1 MEGLKPKTSRDK
13 EVRHWH
19 FTVKNFDTL
28 LPPEPLAEHLE
39 PSVALAGMRH
49 CMTLRKAEGHFHSA
63 WHHIEYAMNQQADYL
78 TDDLR
83 RKYFNDATWLLG
95 GIIDVKDNRRRAS
108 PDLIAQ
114 TLVLSTYLPVLTK
127 RAVGQEVTTGDC
139 EDIYHSLGW
148 VLQELEDLHYAD
160 TSYKG
165 ARFAEI
171 LGLALSARTFR
182 PDALLYPASP
192 REESSSVAPLN
203 HDGYFIK
210 EGSKLPVQAKLVET
224 DRTYFDPTQVIIFE
238 PLARHALSRA
248 GYLVANDSKPGEHVI
263 RLANLVVS
271 DAISGDLDEDEL
283 QALNF
288 MTRSVIARYEYGQA
302 A

>member
-1 MEGLKPKTSRDK
+1 MEVPKAKTPDQERAKPWR
-13 EVRHWH
+13 
-19 FTVKNFDTL
+19 FTVKNYDTL

-39 PSVALAGMRH
+39 PSIALAGMRH

-63 WHHIEYAMNQQADYL
+63 WHHIEYAMNQKAEFF

-95 GIIDVKDNRRRAS
+95 GILEAKNGRRVS

-127 RAVGQEVTTGDC
+127 RAVNEEVTPADC
-139 EDIYHSLGW
+139 LDIYHSLGW
-148 VLQELEDLHYAD
+148 VFNELEELHYID
-160 TSYKG
+160 TSYRG
-165 ARFAEI
+165 SRYAEI
-171 LGLALSARTFR
+171 LGLALSAKTMR

-192 REESSSVAPLN
+192 REEASSNSALN

-210 EGSKLPVQAKLVET
+210 EGNKLPVQTKLQKT
-224 DRTYFDPTQVIIFE
+224 AHLYLDPTQVIIFE
-238 PLARHALSRA
+238 PLAEHALARA
-248 GYLVANDSKPGEHVI
+248 GLTADNASEYGKHVI
-263 RLANLVVS
+263 SLARIVTKEARNVYTS
-271 DAISGDLDEDEL
+271 EAEA
-283 QALNF
+283 QALNY
-288 MTRSVIARYEYGQA
+288 MTRSIVARFEYSDA